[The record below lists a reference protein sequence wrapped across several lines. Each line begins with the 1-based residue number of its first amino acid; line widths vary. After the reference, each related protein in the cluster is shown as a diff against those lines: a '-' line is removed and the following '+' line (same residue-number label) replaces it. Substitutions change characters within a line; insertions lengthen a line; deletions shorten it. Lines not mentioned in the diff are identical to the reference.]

1 MGIEQ
6 QIRKLQEKFHA
17 LNGIEFNQYN
27 KLLAVDINND
37 SAEATIFL
45 QGAQISKYQPKG
57 QAPVL
62 WLSEYCEFRKGSPY
76 GVGFPFAGHGSVNLR
91 ETLKRLKNNT
101 TALSLRMAL
110 CENWSGR
117 STP

>member
-6 QIRKLQEKFHA
+6 QIRKLQENFHA

-27 KLLAVDINND
+27 ELLAVDINND

-57 QAPVL
+57 
-62 WLSEYCEFRKGSPY
+62 
-76 GVGFPFAGHGSVNLR
+76 
-91 ETLKRLKNNT
+91 
-101 TALSLRMAL
+101 
-110 CENWSGR
+110 
-117 STP
+117 